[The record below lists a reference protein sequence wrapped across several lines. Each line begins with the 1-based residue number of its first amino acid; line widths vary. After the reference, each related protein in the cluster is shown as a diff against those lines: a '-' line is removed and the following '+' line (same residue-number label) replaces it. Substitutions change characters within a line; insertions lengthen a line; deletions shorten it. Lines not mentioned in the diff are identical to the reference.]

1 MLGITKGKV
10 EMAELHF
17 GKSIT
22 LAQASDLILSTPEN
36 RYLLQGEPGI
46 GKSSLLKSLGAKL
59 PSHEIAYID
68 VPNMDLGDIAMPVV
82 DHETKT
88 TAYYPNRRFKMHT
101 GKPVI
106 TMLDE
111 FTKGAEPVKNMLHPL
126 LEKAN
131 PRLGDVEVNPDS
143 IIFMTGNLGSDG
155 VGDSLKAHTRN
166 RIVPVTVRKPS
177 AEEWLAWAINNDIS
191 PEVCAWVRQFPH
203 SMASYLDDGQN
214 DNPYI
219 YNPKKV
225 QTAFVSPRSL
235 ETVSNIVRKRE
246 KLDQDTI
253 IASMTG
259 AVGES
264 ASRDMQA
271 YIEYADQLPTWE
283 EIIAEPKKSHVP
295 ESAGAC
301 AITVFGAIAKIDKNN
316 IDTFMQYMERFE
328 SEWQACFAINVA
340 KAPTKQAIAFSS
352 RKFTEW
358 VAKNEDLL

>member
-1 MLGITKGKV
+1 
-10 EMAELHF
+10 MAELHF
-17 GKSIT
+17 GKTIT
-22 LAQASDLILSTPEN
+22 LAEAADLLLATPEN

-46 GKSSLLKSLGAKL
+46 GKSSLLKALGAKL

-82 DHETKT
+82 DHESRT

-101 GKPVI
+101 GKPVVI
-106 TMLDE
+106 MLDE

-131 PRLGDVEVNPDS
+131 PRLGDVEVGDIGS

-166 RIVPVTVRKPS
+166 RVVPVTVRKPS
-177 AEEWLAWAINNDIS
+177 AEEWLGWAINNNIA
-191 PEVCAWVRQFPH
+191 PEVSAWVRQFPH
-203 SMASYLDDGQN
+203 AMASYTEEGQAE
-214 DNPYI
+214 NPYI
-219 YNPKKV
+219 FNPKKV
-225 QTAFVSPRSL
+225 QSAFVSPRSL
-235 ETVSNIVRKRE
+235 ETVSNIVKKRE
-246 KLDQDTI
+246 QLNQDTL

-283 EIIAEPKKSHVP
+283 DIIADPKKSHVP

-301 AITVFGAIAKIDKNN
+301 AITVFGAISKIDKNT